1 VNNESRGDGAAWLSE
16 ADLNFFTGGGPGETR
31 AAGDDGVAP
40 EDRGTLTV
48 RASTACGVACAR

>member
-1 VNNESRGDGAAWLSE
+1 MNNEARGDGGAWLSE